1 MIIYKVTNRINGKS
15 YIGQSVR
22 TLSERKKE
30 HLKTALMMRDGKNYF
45 HWAIVEYGEEIFEW
59 EILDRCDNQ
68 QKLNE
73 LEKFYIKKFNTTDN
87 RFGYNGSQGGQ
98 GEIKQR
104 KLVSLMNSWVKG
116 TIRLSSDL
124 DVKGYSKDLL
134 QKYTRSRWLESLGYG
149 AYKLAGDDVQWFG
162 AISALQDQKNV
173 SIHPGGKTALEI
185 KGYAHYLSQE
195 QTNIQLYGNISESLP
210 KWFTDQDWKV
220 TVSYIQTK
228 LFGDDTK
235 KYLSDSEMQYVKI
248 KVSIPE
254 MASMEMLHLVPKGQS
269 FDEAMKIME
278 GLTTLRPKMVQE
290 LLEKCNSVKVKRLFL
305 YMAEKSQHSWL
316 KELELNK
323 INLGSG
329 KRVVVQNG
337 VLDNKYHITVPRE
350 YAE

>member
-1 MIIYKVTNRINGKS
+1 MIIYKATNEINGKS
-15 YIGQSVR
+15 YIGQTVR

-30 HLKTALMMRDGKNYF
+30 HIETALKMRDGKNYF
-45 HWAIVEYGEEIFEW
+45 HWAIVEYGEENFKW
-59 EILDRCDNQ
+59 EILDRSDNQ
-68 QKLNE
+68 NKLNE
-73 LEKFYIKKFNTTDN
+73 LEKFYIKNFRTNDN
-87 RFGYNGSQGGQ
+87 RFGYNGTQGGQ

-104 KLVSLMNSWVKG
+104 KLVLLMNSWVRG
-116 TIRLSSDL
+116 TIKLSTEL
-124 DVKGYSKDLL
+124 KRKGYEKDLL
-134 QKYTRSRWLESLGYG
+134 RKYLKSRWLESLGYG
-149 AYKLAGDDVQWFG
+149 AYKLAGDDVKWFG
-162 AISALQDQKNV
+162 AISVLQDQKNV

-185 KGYAHYLSQE
+185 KGYAHYLSQNH
-195 QTNIQLYGNISESLP
+195 TNIQLYGNISESLP

-220 TVSYIQTK
+220 TLSYIQTK

-235 KYLSDSEMQYVKI
+235 KYLSDSGMQNVKI
-248 KVSIPE
+248 KVSTPE

-305 YMAEKSQHSWL
+305 YMAEKSQHVWL

-323 INLGSG
+323 VSLGSG

-337 VLDNKYHITVPRE
+337 VLDNKYNITVPRE